1 MGPIPTRRKLAANT
15 SPPPI
20 ATSEQRDMLSNNVV
34 LNGVAYNVVPGSD
47 KKALRKR
54 LSPGKPTAPTIT
66 RTEIG
71 PFSGGPGEA
80 VVARTSVVV
89 GWDGLTALARMGR
102 WR

>member
-1 MGPIPTRRKLAANT
+1 MRPIPTRRKSAANT

-54 LSPGKPTAPTIT
+54 LSPGKPAVRTIT

-71 PFSGGPGEA
+71 PFSGGPGQA
-80 VVARTSVVV
+80 VVAGTSVVV

>member
-1 MGPIPTRRKLAANT
+1 
-15 SPPPI
+15 
-20 ATSEQRDMLSNNVV
+20 MLSNNVV

-54 LSPGKPTAPTIT
+54 LSPSNPTAPTIT

-71 PFSGGPGEA
+71 PFSGGPRQA
-80 VVARTSVVV
+80 VVAGTSAVV
-89 GWDGLTALARMGR
+89 GWDGLTAPARMGR